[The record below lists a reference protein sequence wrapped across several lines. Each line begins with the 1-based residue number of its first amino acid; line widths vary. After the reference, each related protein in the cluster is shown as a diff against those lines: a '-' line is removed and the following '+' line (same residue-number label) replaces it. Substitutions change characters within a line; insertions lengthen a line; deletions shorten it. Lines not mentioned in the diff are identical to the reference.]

1 MGKRKRQSHYFLLL
15 FCGLASLLAGRTQDL
30 HFSQFYEAPLV
41 RNPALAGIFTGN
53 LRVQTLYRDQWNSVT
68 TAYRTFSLN
77 AEYKV
82 PVGKGDDFFTA
93 GLQLLNDRAG
103 TVSWVTN
110 QVLPAINYHKSL
122 SNEKNRY
129 LSLGFMA
136 GRVERRFDRTRMT
149 TNSMFNGGG
158 DGENFLQPKYS
169 YWDASVGMSYNSQ
182 LGENSENNFYLG
194 TAYHHLNKP
203 KASFFNDPSVMVT
216 PRWAAQAGVRMA
228 VTPVSYL
235 TIQAD
240 GSSQGSYNEL
250 LIGALYGM
258 KVGADEEAA
267 RYILHGGVFMRL
279 QDAIIPVVKV
289 ERVPFAFSLSYDV
302 NISRLKSSS
311 YGRGGFEMGIS
322 FAGFTSQ
329 NSTALNAVLCPRF

>member
-1 MGKRKRQSHYFLLL
+1 MVKGKFQCNKIGLLV
-15 FCGLASLLAGRTQDL
+15 FSLGISVLGIAQDI

-53 LRVQTLYRDQWNSVT
+53 LRVQTLFRDQWNSVT
-68 TAYRTFSLN
+68 TAYRTFSLS

-82 PVGKGDDFFTA
+82 PIGKSDDFFTA
-93 GLQLLNDRAG
+93 GLQVLNDRAG
-103 TVSWVTN
+103 TVSWITN

-122 SNEKNRY
+122 SKEKNRY

-136 GRVERRFDRTRMT
+136 GMVERRFDRTRMT
-149 TNSMFNGGG
+149 TNSMYNGGG
-158 DGENFLQPKYS
+158 DGETYLQPKYS

-194 TAYHHLNKP
+194 AAYHHLNKP
-203 KASFFNDPSVMVT
+203 KASFFGDASVTVT

-235 TIQAD
+235 TIQAN
-240 GSSQGSYNEL
+240 GSSQGTYSEL
-250 LIGALYGM
+250 LVGALYGM
-258 KVGADEEAA
+258 KVGAEEEAA
-267 RYILHGGVFMRL
+267 RYILHGGVFLRM

-289 ERVPFAFSLSYDV
+289 ERLPFALSISYDV
-302 NISRLKSSS
+302 NISRLRSSS
-311 YGRGGFEMGIS
+311 YGRGGLEMGLS